1 MTGHPLYSQIFVLPY
16 TCCSFYF
23 HLDTTLNKQENKYK
37 IWITHNKNKTDM
49 PAIQVQ
55 SIVIKKKG
63 NVTVTHFRN
72 VTNALV
78 SETIFDPIALGL
90 KTKYVFNYRI
100 ISVCVKHVQDS
111 KLFDNSAPNVRH
123 EGYDAC
129 VLLPRLFLLKDH
141 IQQKSFNFFYNI
153 TLK

>member
-1 MTGHPLYSQIFVLPY
+1 
-16 TCCSFYF
+16 
-23 HLDTTLNKQENKYK
+23 
-37 IWITHNKNKTDM
+37 M

-90 KTKYVFNYRI
+90 KTKYIFNYRI

-141 IQQKSFNFFYNI
+141 IQHNKNVFYFFYNI

>member
-1 MTGHPLYSQIFVLPY
+1 
-16 TCCSFYF
+16 
-23 HLDTTLNKQENKYK
+23 
-37 IWITHNKNKTDM
+37 M

-78 SETIFDPIALGL
+78 SETIFDPIVLGL
-90 KTKYVFNYRI
+90 KTKYIFNYRI

-141 IQQKSFNFFYNI
+141 IQQKSFYFFYNI

>member
-1 MTGHPLYSQIFVLPY
+1 
-16 TCCSFYF
+16 
-23 HLDTTLNKQENKYK
+23 
-37 IWITHNKNKTDM
+37 M

-55 SIVIKKKG
+55 SIVIIKKG

-90 KTKYVFNYRI
+90 KTKYIFNYRI
-100 ISVCVKHVQDS
+100 ISVWMKHVQDS

-123 EGYDAC
+123 EGYNAC

-141 IQQKSFNFFYNI
+141 IQHKKRVLFFFTIYFKIRSN
-153 TLK
+153 